1 VKNAAHCLAPSSAE
15 NIVHSSPGCEPER
28 QHGTPSDIHIQKQLT
43 PEEISARAAKVQLQ
57 RDSKELAEA
66 TLCPLT

>member
-1 VKNAAHCLAPSSAE
+1 MWRNTLLCLSLGWLLIVLPAPSQNVNME
-15 NIVHSSPGCEPER
+15 H
-28 QHGTPSDIHIQKQLT
+28 PSDIHIQKQLT

>member
-1 VKNAAHCLAPSSAE
+1 MQHIALLPLLLRILFIVLPAASQNVNMEH
-15 NIVHSSPGCEPER
+15 
-28 QHGTPSDIHIQKQLT
+28 PSDIHIQKQLT